1 MPAIFA
7 LYRSRLVLV
16 ASAVLLCVMAGCGGP
31 HDAIVGK
38 WRTAGDSSALVWEFS
53 KNGAV
58 LMGDI
63 RGRYS
68 FGDRDRIKIETR
80 FATAVYQLALSED
93 RMTLKDP
100 NGSKLE
106 FTRSK

>member
-1 MPAIFA
+1 MVKASLAF
-7 LYRSRLVLV
+7 LLLV
-16 ASAVLLCVMAGCGGP
+16 ALWLFAMAGCGGP

-38 WRTAGDSSALVWEFS
+38 WHMAGDSSAMVWEFS
-53 KNGAV
+53 RNGAV

-106 FTRSK
+106 FARSK